1 MAEIGAFARVAALL
15 TETADSLDALALLFT
30 RPDEHEPFVAVG
42 RADRLP
48 AAPAL
53 PPPAPVDPP
62 GVLLRLP
69 SPGATLLVPS
79 RVDPL
84 AGLDRASAA
93 LLEHEAATC
102 FAVVALGAGPDIDSA
117 LLVLDAGRRAPL
129 VSGDLEL
136 LASIGLSL
144 APHTTAARH
153 ELLHRAER
161 RRRQAAEAR
170 TRGTVRLLEL
180 LGDELAGAVVAYR
193 GDGRCTLA
201 VGPAVRRLLR
211 VADPLGRPMPDV
223 LVPEPALL
231 AALDRALAGE
241 TANALVELGSAWIDA
256 RFVAQVIDDGTV
268 VGGVLVATD
277 ATIATRAVE
286 SLRSSA
292 DEAAAESEQRG
303 QALDRLVAADE
314 ARTAALT
321 SAVHDD
327 VLQLLSALGW
337 RLDALSHRLDGDAAD
352 EAADLAE
359 QVRAASQRLGDALD
373 DVGVGSGEE
382 ETGDDLM
389 ELLEHAAATAGVG
402 DRIVVTDELPGLVPS
417 TVAAVLVDV
426 ATDALA
432 NVAAHA
438 GAQRIELVARAED
451 GGITVIVHDDGRG
464 FDPARV
470 ASRARGLA
478 VMRERAR
485 VAGGWVRVESRPGRG
500 TTIHAWLPLR

>member
-1 MAEIGAFARVAALL
+1 V
-15 TETADSLDALALLFT
+15 
-30 RPDEHEPFVAVG
+30 
-42 RADRLP
+42 
-48 AAPAL
+48 
-53 PPPAPVDPP
+53 PPTAPVDPP
-62 GVLLRLP
+62 AVLLRLGT
-69 SPGATLLVPS
+69 PGATLLVPT

-93 LLEHEAATC
+93 LLQDEAATC
-102 FAVVALGAGPDIDSA
+102 FAVVALGSDGDIDSA
-117 LLVLDAGRRAPL
+117 LLVLDAGRRTPFAT
-129 VSGDLEL
+129 GDLDL
-136 LASIGLSL
+136 LASIGLTL

-170 TRGTVRLLEL
+170 TQGTVRLLEL
-180 LGDELAGAVVAYR
+180 LGDELAGAVVSYR

-201 VGPAVRRLLR
+201 VGPALRRLLR
-211 VADPLGRPMPDV
+211 VADPIGRPMHDV
-223 LVPEPALL
+223 LIPEPALL

-277 ATIATRAVE
+277 ATMTTRAID

-292 DEAAAESEQRG
+292 SEAAAESEQRG

-314 ARTAALT
+314 ARAAALT

-337 RLDALSHRLDGDAAD
+337 RLDALARRLEDDAAT
-352 EAADLAE
+352 EAAGLAE
-359 QVRAASQRLGDALD
+359 QVRAASQRLGEALD
-373 DVGVGSGEE
+373 DAGVGSGDEDD
-382 ETGDDLM
+382 GDDLM
-389 ELLEHAAATAGVG
+389 ELLEQAAASAGLG
-402 DRIVVTDELPGLVPS
+402 ERIVASDALPGLVPPA
-417 TVAAVLVDV
+417 VAAVLVDI
-426 ATDALA
+426 ATDALV
-432 NVAAHA
+432 NIAAHA
-438 GAQRIELVARAED
+438 DAARVDLVARAED
-451 GGITVIVHDDGRG
+451 GGNAVIVQDDGRG